1 MATRSCLAITAIM
14 LLVSV
19 VTTPVRGEERAPR
32 QESSATEKREAS
44 ATAAMGGA
52 EASGASKVYTNED
65 LESLANGT
73 PVDEMFKSTAVVPTA
88 EPGDEAAWAGTAGEA
103 AKRATGSDTSAGK
116 AGAPPDPE
124 TRDSVA
130 WLEQRQARAQ
140 QRDRLLDEAREK
152 LDAATKR
159 VADLEERVRK
169 VKNPLLARP
178 EIPADERED
187 WQRMSN
193 PERLAQTEQ
202 ALQAAQ
208 VELDTARRDLA
219 RLRAES

>member
-1 MATRSCLAITAIM
+1 
-14 LLVSV
+14 
-19 VTTPVRGEERAPR
+19 
-32 QESSATEKREAS
+32 
-44 ATAAMGGA
+44 MGGA
-52 EASGASKVYTNED
+52 DASGASKVYTNED
-65 LESLANGT
+65 LETLANGT
-73 PVDEMFKSTAVVPTA
+73 PVDEMFKPTAVAPAA
-88 EPGDEAAWAGTAGEA
+88 EPTDEAASAGTAREA
-103 AKRATGSDTSAGK
+103 DAKTSGS
-116 AGAPPDPE
+116 GAPPDPE
-124 TRDSVA
+124 TRNSVA

-140 QRDRLLDEAREK
+140 ERDRLLDEAREK

-202 ALQAAQ
+202 ALEAARA
-208 VELDTARRDLA
+208 ELDTARRDLA